1 MKDDRGAL
9 SPWAANF
16 LLVLGAVIGSLIL
29 CELLLRLLG
38 ISYPVLDWTDPVRG
52 VAYIPGA
59 RSAPRSDGSSNIEIS
74 SDGRRGPETT
84 VARRPGTYRIALLG
98 DSFIAGYDVPFDAT
112 AGEVMARRLTDLWGT
127 PVEVLNYGHG
137 GYGTT
142 QELLTLRHEVWK
154 YAPDLV
160 LLGLTTGND
169 ISDNY
174 RPLKLS
180 DYIPYYVYE
189 GDQLVLDSSFLQSKG
204 YRSRAFWTRELLG
217 VMQHSRLAQLINRGR
232 RLERRGERNERNA
245 SGDPAEEVGLRD
257 EVQLPP
263 TTPEWKEAWK
273 VTEGLLLLIRDE
285 CRKHNTP
292 FGLVTLTRG
301 IQVAPSREKKERFLR
316 SLGATDLFY
325 PDRRITEFGKREG
338 IPVLNLA
345 PIMSEQAE
353 TLQVYYHR
361 FNDQLGVGHWSREG
375 NQAAGDLMASW
386 VATQFADSAARE
398 VRSQHAHP

>member
-1 MKDDRGAL
+1 
-9 SPWAANF
+9 
-16 LLVLGAVIGSLIL
+16 
-29 CELLLRLLG
+29 
-38 ISYPVLDWTDPVRG
+38 
-52 VAYIPGA
+52 
-59 RSAPRSDGSSNIEIS
+59 
-74 SDGRRGPETT
+74 
-84 VARRPGTYRIALLG
+84 
-98 DSFIAGYDVPFDAT
+98 
-112 AGEVMARRLTDLWGT
+112 MARRLTDLWGT

-245 SGDPAEEVGLRD
+245 SGDPADEVGLRD

-386 VATQFADSAARE
+386 VATQFPDSAARE
-398 VRSQHAHP
+398 ARSQHAHP